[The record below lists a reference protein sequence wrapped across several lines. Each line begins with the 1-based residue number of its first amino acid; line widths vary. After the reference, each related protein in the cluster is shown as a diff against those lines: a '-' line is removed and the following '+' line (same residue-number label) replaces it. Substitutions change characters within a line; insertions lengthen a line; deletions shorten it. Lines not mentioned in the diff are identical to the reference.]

1 MSSLRAEWIKLRSV
15 RTTWI
20 LLGVGL
26 LAEALLAGLLPALA
40 SRSELGSE
48 RDVESLLTGT
58 GLLFTMVLVLGV
70 LALTNEY
77 RHRTVNWTFT
87 TEPSR
92 SRVVAAKL
100 AMATA
105 LGLVAGV
112 LFVAVNGGL
121 GLTILSARDIAL
133 PATGDVVASYAGS
146 VVAMMLIAAFGV
158 GVGAVIRHQV
168 GAVVGSIAVFF
179 VLSPLAALLGDAGR
193 YFPAQAFAALQSR
206 GGGED
211 LLDRIPGGVV
221 LAAYVAVLAVAG
233 TLLVRRADVTE

>member
-15 RTTWI
+15 RTTWT
-20 LLGVGL
+20 LLGLGL
-26 LAEALLAGLLPALA
+26 LAEGLLAGLLPGLA
-40 SRSELGSE
+40 SRSELGSD
-48 RDVESLLTGT
+48 RDIEDLLRGT

-92 SRVVAAKL
+92 SRVVLAKL
-100 AMATA
+100 ALAAT
-105 LGLVAGV
+105 LGLAAGL
-112 LFVAVNGGL
+112 LFVAVNAGL
-121 GLTILSARDIAL
+121 ALTILSARDIAL
-133 PATGDVVASYAGS
+133 PAAEDVVASYAGS
-146 VVAMMLIAAFGV
+146 VVAMVLIAAFGV
-158 GVGAVIRHQV
+158 GVGAVVRHQV

-193 YFPAQAFAALQSR
+193 YFPAQTFAALQG

-211 LLDRIPGGVV
+211 LLEPIAGGVV
-221 LAAYVAVLAVAG
+221 LAAYVAVLSVAG